1 MRLAGD
7 DAVDYARKH
16 DLLLCKFTDP
26 TEEHRDDVTPDE
38 AEDIMRED
46 PALIYLDVPAHE
58 MMHKPD
64 SLVEALEASMT
75 VQAAFEGARGDAAEW
90 KQWETGLY
98 EKAHTL
104 AVPADDWEKFLAL
117 CDILC
122 ERDEFCDGREDT
134 TVLAIED
141 GYAVWSTV
149 DTSRVHIFAGAAV
162 DIALHEAP
170 EYGYNPPENGFAYDG
185 FLMTDAMVQE
195 DEDEEEDE

>member
-1 MRLAGD
+1 MAE
-7 DAVDYARKH
+7 
-16 DLLLCKFTDP
+16 T
-26 TEEHRDDVTPDE
+26 TMHRPG
-38 AEDIMRED
+38 
-46 PALIYLDVPAHE
+46 
-58 MMHKPD
+58 

-185 FLMTDAMVQE
+185 FLVTDAMVQE
-195 DEDEEEDE
+195 DEDEEGE